1 MLTKRCETLS
11 HAAEV
16 ESKKTKREIAVL
28 EKEVAALKADI
39 TSKEKEAKV
48 TEPREVTLFR
58 EQWMRRVICWSA
70 SSCRCFLK
78 GGLTWPRCSEEIAPF
93 GCDFGFAKFACSECL
108 RCARREWEGAVYVMQ
123 GMH

>member
-48 TEPREVTLFR
+48 RKRREVT
-58 EQWMRRVICWSA
+58 
-70 SSCRCFLK
+70 
-78 GGLTWPRCSEEIAPF
+78 
-93 GCDFGFAKFACSECL
+93 
-108 RCARREWEGAVYVMQ
+108 
-123 GMH
+123 

>member
-1 MLTKRCETLS
+1 LVVWQPHSQRIKNHAASEEAVDPSLQMLTKRCETLS

-48 TEPREVTLFR
+48 TGRREVTLFR
-58 EQWMRRVICWSA
+58 KQWMRLVTCWSA
-70 SSCRCFLK
+70 TSC
-78 GGLTWPRCSEEIAPF
+78 
-93 GCDFGFAKFACSECL
+93 
-108 RCARREWEGAVYVMQ
+108 
-123 GMH
+123 